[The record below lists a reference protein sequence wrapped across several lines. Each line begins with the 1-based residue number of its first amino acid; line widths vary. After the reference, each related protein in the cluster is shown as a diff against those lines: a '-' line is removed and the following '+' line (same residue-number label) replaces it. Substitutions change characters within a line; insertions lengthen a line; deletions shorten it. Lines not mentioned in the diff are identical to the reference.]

1 MTTCIECTHWNTKGT
16 DRAMVRLGF
25 AACALKKLT
34 GHTVSAE
41 AQACERFDPLEAKAA
56 AARREWLGKQLG
68 EARQ

>member
-1 MTTCIECTHWNTKGT
+1 MTTCIECTHWNTKDT

-25 AACALKKLT
+25 AACVLKKLI

-56 AARREWLGKQLG
+56 DARRAWLDKKSKV
-68 EARQ
+68 